1 MECYSPLNVMKGI
14 ILMVANISL
23 VSTMCKALDQM
34 FYFKDGEDFC
44 PKMDR
49 SIFAV
54 HVLPRGKWKMY
65 SFQVGIRIDKN

>member
-44 PKMDR
+44 PKMDH
-49 SIFAV
+49 IQI
-54 HVLPRGKWKMY
+54 LPTSALNDLDDEIWD
-65 SFQVGIRIDKN
+65 I